1 MTKLIIT
8 MVVGF
13 VFAMSA
19 LWVLFYILDNKKE

>member
-1 MTKLIIT
+1 MTRLIIT

-13 VFAMSA
+13 VFTMSA